1 MVWMCECGCGLVS
14 CMLLWKQWMLQKNET
29 DVVRRGVTTAQG
41 HVVPTPSS
49 VALLWLPHNSLALEE
64 TIALLYNSDG
74 FWWTTHIYSCA
85 HTYFLN
91 ENMQCMYISVSC
103 FPVNFSAHSS
113 SFPFDNI
120 LCFCLSVL
128 FCVFLPAVEKCM
140 SSMQMGTQML
150 KLRGSSKGLVRFFY
164 LDEHKSCIRWRPS
177 RKNEKA
183 KSECCLLKGTVRM
196 LCVATVGLQIY
207 TDQV

>member
-49 VALLWLPHNSLALEE
+49 VALLWLPHHSLALEE

-113 SFPFDNI
+113 SFPSDNI
-120 LCFCLSVL
+120 PCFRLSVL
-128 FCVFLPAVEKCM
+128 FCFVFSCLQWRNAWAPCRWGPRCWSSAAAPRDSCGSSIWTNTSPASAGGRHARMKRPRVSVVFL
-140 SSMQMGTQML
+140 
-150 KLRGSSKGLVRFFY
+150 
-164 LDEHKSCIRWRPS
+164 
-177 RKNEKA
+177 KA
-183 KSECCLLKGTVRM
+183 
-196 LCVATVGLQIY
+196 Q
-207 TDQV
+207 